1 MDAIKQLNV
10 SQGSPPPNL
19 ANKSGN
25 GPNNESDIASVITTM
40 LVNLWM
46 AALIFVVFMLVN
58 KRFPWCYQSRLA
70 RPNFRET
77 RREPPQ
83 LSISNFGWIQMLFKM
98 KQEVLVETVG
108 LDATM
113 YLRFFDF
120 GFRYFA
126 ILTLVCGGI
135 LLPINASESPRTSS
149 KFQFNDLTIKHVKA
163 SSSKLWAHVLCSYF
177 ATLLL
182 LYFIYKEYKQYA
194 KLRHNYYLS
203 NKKTDLRAEQLSVF
217 IQDLPSDLRDSE
229 KLDAFLRELYPD
241 TLAKYAVAS
250 VLNNIA

>member
-1 MDAIKQLNV
+1 MDSIKQLNV
-10 SQGSPPPNL
+10 TQGSPPPNL
-19 ANKSGN
+19 ANKSGS

-40 LVNLWM
+40 LVNVWI
-46 AALIFVVFMLVN
+46 AALVFVVFMVVN
-58 KRFPWCYQSRLA
+58 KRFPWCYQARLA

-77 RREPPQ
+77 RRAPPQ
-83 LSISNFGWIQMLFKM
+83 LPISNFGWIKMLLNM
-98 KQEVLVETVG
+98 KHEVIVDTVG

-120 GFRYFA
+120 GFKYFV

-135 LLPINASESPRTSS
+135 LLPINASESPRTSAQ
-149 KFQFNDLTIKHVKA
+149 FQFNDLTIKNVKA

-177 ATLLL
+177 STLLL
-182 LYFIYKEYKQYA
+182 FYLIYKEYKQYA

-217 IQDLPSDLRDSE
+217 IQDIPSDLRDSE

-241 TLAKYAVAS
+241 SLAKYATAS
-250 VLNNIA
+250 LNTA